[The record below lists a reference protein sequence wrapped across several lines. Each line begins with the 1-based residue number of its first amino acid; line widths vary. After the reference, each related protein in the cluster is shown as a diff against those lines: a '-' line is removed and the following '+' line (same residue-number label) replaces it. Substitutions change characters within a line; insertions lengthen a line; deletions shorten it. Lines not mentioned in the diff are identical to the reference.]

1 MKKTLAFTAAL
12 MLLPLIP
19 NSAMAQSRGAVGVV
33 VAPVERTEWIETI
46 EALGTLKA
54 REQVVIT
61 STVADKVAKI
71 NFDDGQAVSEGAIL
85 IELESAEERAELQS
99 AKSALSESEKQ
110 YNRAKELRAKGAT
123 AQSVLDEQRRVY
135 EIAKAQVGVAESQL
149 QDLIIRAPF
158 SGKLGIR
165 QVSPGAYLSAGQV
178 ITNLTDN
185 RTMRL
190 DFAVP
195 EVFLDSIRP
204 GQVVKVKTA
213 AYRKRTFDGTVTA
226 IDNQIDP
233 ISRAFSVRATLQNPE
248 GLLKAG
254 MLMTVMLEK
263 DPEQAIAI
271 PESTLIPES
280 TRNYVYVVEEDA
292 ETTTAQKVEVQ
303 IGRRQAGRVEVIDG
317 LEPGQLLVSHGA
329 LKLADGRA
337 VKVLANQA
345 DGRTMTQI
353 LDDLT
358 KPKAQK
364 K

>member
-1 MKKTLAFTAAL
+1 MKYAFALLATVF
-12 MLLPLIP
+12 LLPTISTP
-19 NSAMAQSRGAVGVV
+19 AQAQAGGAVGVI
-33 VAPVERTEWIETI
+33 VAPVKETQWIETI

-61 STVADKVAKI
+61 STVADKIAKI
-71 NFDDGQAVSEGAIL
+71 NFDDGQMVDEGAIL

-158 SGKLGIR
+158 AGKLGIR
-165 QVSPGAYLSAGQV
+165 QVSPGAYLNAGQV

-204 GQVVKVKTA
+204 GQVVEVKSA
-213 AYRKRTFDGTVTA
+213 AYFDKTFKGTVTA

-248 GLLKAG
+248 GLLKSG
-254 MLMTVMLEK
+254 MLMTVKLEK
-263 DPEQAIAI
+263 EPEQTIAL

-280 TRNYVYVVEEDA
+280 TLNFVYLVDDSA
-292 ETTTAQKVEVQ
+292 EQPTAQKTEVK
-303 IGRRQAGRVEVIDG
+303 IGRRQSGKVEILKG
-317 LEPGQLLVSHGA
+317 LEVGQLVVSHGA
-329 LKLADGRA
+329 LKLANGRA
-337 VKVLANQA
+337 VEIVANQK
-345 DGRTMTQI
+345 DGRTVTEI
-353 LDDLT
+353 LDDLI
-358 KPKAQK
+358 KSQQQK